1 MPKLKYINSFHD
13 YEDHIFDHYTNL
25 GYQYEGNLLNKVVS
39 AEMFANKLNDIPLRQ
54 IERLIETLV
63 NEVKQ
68 IKLHYAFSL
77 PKNSKL
83 IN

>member
-1 MPKLKYINSFHD
+1 MARLKYIDSFT
-13 YEDHIFDHYTNL
+13 EDEKHVFDNYKNL
-25 GYQYEGNLLNKVVS
+25 GYHYEGNLLNKVVS
-39 AEMFANKLNDIPLRQ
+39 QEMFANTLNDIPMRQ
-54 IERLIETLV
+54 IERLIERMV

-68 IKLHYAFSL
+68 IKLHYAIAL